1 MDNSYIKIFFEEVY
15 DIVEDLEKILY
26 EYNSDIDEETDVQIR
41 RHFHTLKGDFATF
54 DIDEYS
60 KFFHEIED
68 RWKEGK
74 EKEKIVREV
83 LDKLDEVREFIKVA
97 ENEGFEKALSTEFS
111 KNQNKKSCKR
121 NKKEEEIN
129 LVTQKIDTKKELGK
143 EVYTFHL
150 KFYEERSL
158 KIKEIEQ
165 LFDFYGKLISIDKEK
180 EGNYKVVVL
189 LENLD
194 EIKGMLEV
202 LLSGEGEYS
211 VQKGEI
217 KKKNK
222 EKKLSSNIEELK
234 NIQFVRIETNILDS
248 LLNSIT
254 ELSIKQSGLYMFE
267 EKVNEEY
274 REQYIDLLSKIKNI
288 TKELQED
295 IFQIRL
301 IQANVLFYQLNKIVK
316 DICIELDKDVQLE
329 ILGETTK
336 IDKTILE
343 KIAPSLKHMIKN
355 SLDHGIESR
364 GERRRKGKIETGH
377 IRVEA
382 YQENDFIVIEIED
395 DGVGLDSNEIYR
407 KALEKGIVDIN
418 KTMEKEEI
426 LQLIFLPGFST
437 SDYVTEISG
446 RGIGM
451 DVVKSTIE
459 ELGGEIRIET
469 ETDKYTRFILKVP
482 NTISIIEGF
491 LVKTDEKYII
501 PLSSVEKI
509 IDVNNVEL
517 IEDKIKYK
525 GEEYEVG
532 YIDSNKDIVNRVIMI
547 LKNGDQKKGY
557 FIKDILDE
565 REYIIR
571 DINVTYDKLRKYS
584 GVTILGNGE
593 LVPVINPKLL

>member
-26 EYNSDIDEETDVQIR
+26 SYNSDIDEETDVQIR
-41 RHFHTLKGDFATF
+41 RYFHTLKGDFATF
-54 DIDEYS
+54 DIDKYS

-97 ENEGFEKALSTEFS
+97 ENEGFEKAISIDFGKGL
-111 KNQNKKSCKR
+111 NDKSCKVEE
-121 NKKEEEIN
+121 KEK
-129 LVTQKIDTKKELGK
+129 KIDIKENK
-143 EVYTFHL
+143 QEIEVEENMEVYTFNL
-150 KFYEERSL
+150 KFYEEKSL

-165 LFDFYGKLISIDKEK
+165 LFDFYGKLKSIDKEK

-194 EIKGMLEV
+194 EIKGMLDV
-202 LLSGEGEYS
+202 LLSGEGEYR

-217 KKKNK
+217 KKKVK
-222 EKKLSSNIEELK
+222 EKKLSSNTTELK

-254 ELSIKQSGLYMFE
+254 EISIKQSELYMFE
-267 EKVNEEY
+267 DKLDEENREKY
-274 REQYIDLLSKIKNI
+274 TDLLSKIRKI

-295 IFQIRL
+295 IFKIRL
-301 IQANVLFYQLNKIVK
+301 VQANVLFYQLNKIVK
-316 DICIELDKDVQLE
+316 DICAELDKDVQLE

-343 KIAPSLKHMIKN
+343 KIAPALKHMIKN

-377 IRVEA
+377 IKVEA
-382 YQENDFIVIEIED
+382 YQENDFIIIEIED
-395 DGVGLDSNEIYR
+395 DGAGLDSNEIYR
-407 KALEKGIVDIN
+407 KALEKELIDIN
-418 KTMEKEEI
+418 KTLTKEEI

-437 SDYVTEISG
+437 SNYVTEISG

-451 DVVKSTIE
+451 DVVKSIIE
-459 ELGGEIRIET
+459 ELGGEIKIET
-469 ETDKYTRFILKVP
+469 ETDKYTRFRLKIP

-491 LVKTDEKYII
+491 LVETNEKYVL
-501 PLSSVEKI
+501 PLSSVEEI
-509 IDVNNVEL
+509 IDVNNVKI
-517 IEDKIKYK
+517 IENKIKYK
-525 GEEYEVG
+525 EKEYDIG
-532 YIDSNKDIVNRVIMI
+532 YIDSNKSTENRVIMI
-547 LKNGDQKKGY
+547 LKNGDDRKGY
-557 FIKDILDE
+557 FVKDILDE

-571 DINVTYDKLRKYS
+571 DINITHDKLRKYS

-593 LVPVINPKLL
+593 LVPVINPRLL